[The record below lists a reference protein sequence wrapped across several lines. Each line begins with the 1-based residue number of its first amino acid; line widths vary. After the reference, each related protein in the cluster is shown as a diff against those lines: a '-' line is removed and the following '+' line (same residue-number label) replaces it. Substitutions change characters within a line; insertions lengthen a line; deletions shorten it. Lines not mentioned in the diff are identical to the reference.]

1 MILFSFFTRLLH
13 LFPSEI
19 AHTIAL
25 KGLKAIY
32 SVGLLNLLIYKV
44 PHKKNT
50 LINQNLLGIDN
61 KLGIA
66 AGLDK
71 NAEYIDCLAALG
83 IGFIE
88 LGTVTPRPQTGN
100 PKPRLFRIKKEKALI
115 NKLGFNNKGIDYFVS
130 KLKEKKSNVI
140 IGSSI
145 GKNFDTPNDKAYQD
159 YLLCL
164 EKVYEY
170 TDYIAVNISSPNTR
184 DLRELTNTEY
194 LNELIKKLKL
204 KQQEL
209 SNFHG
214 YKPIFLKISPDEDLS
229 NLKKICNS
237 IIENK
242 IDGVICSNTSI
253 NHNYFGGQGGL
264 SGAPLRKKSTACL
277 KEVKKIVGDTI
288 PIIASG
294 GVMSVSDFEEKLEA
308 GADFVQLYTGF
319 IYEGPKLIKDI
330 VNHSTE

>member
-1 MILFSFFTRLLH
+1 MPLISFSTKILNNLPCEVSHF
-13 LFPSEI
+13 
-19 AHTIAL
+19 IAL
-25 KGLKAIY
+25 KSLKILNFL
-32 SVGLLNLLIYKV
+32 GLLKFLDLVKESKCKNSKSQNIFNLS
-44 PHKKNT
+44 
-50 LINQNLLGIDN
+50 N

-71 NAEYIDCLAALG
+71 NGDYIDCLAALG

-88 LGTVTPRPQTGN
+88 LGTVTPRPQSGN
-100 PKPRLFRIKKEKALI
+100 SKPRLFRIKKDKALV
-115 NKLGFNNKGIDYFVS
+115 NRLGFNNKGVDYFVS
-130 KLKEKKSNVI
+130 RLKEKKSNVI

-145 GKNFDTPNDKAYQD
+145 GKNFDTPNHRAYED

-164 EKVYEY
+164 EKVYQY
-170 TDYIAVNISSPNTR
+170 TDYIAVNISSPNTK
-184 DLRELTNTEY
+184 DLRELTHSDY
-194 LNELIKKLKL
+194 LTDLIGKLKS

-209 SNFHG
+209 SNLHG
-214 YKPIFLKISPDEDLS
+214 YKPIFLKISPDEDFI

-264 SGAPLRKKSTACL
+264 SGAPLRHTSTACL
-277 KEVKKIVGDTI
+277 REVKRIVGDTI

-294 GVMSVSDFEEKLEA
+294 GVMTVSDFEEKLEA

-330 VNHSTE
+330 VDHCTK

>member
-1 MILFSFFTRLLH
+1 MILFSFFTKLLH

-19 AHTIAL
+19 AHIIAL

-32 SVGLLNLLIYKV
+32 SVGLLDLLVRKI
-44 PHKKNT
+44 PQKKNS
-50 LINQNLLGIDN
+50 LINQNILEIKN
-61 KLGIA
+61 NLGIA

-83 IGFIE
+83 VGFIE
-88 LGTVTPRPQTGN
+88 LGTVTPRPQSGN
-100 PKPRLFRIKKEKALI
+100 PKPRLFRIKKDKALI

-130 KLKEKKSNVI
+130 KLKEKKSNVV

-164 EKVYEY
+164 DKVYEY

-184 DLRELTNTEY
+184 DLRELTNSEY
-194 LNELIKKLKL
+194 LSELIEKLKS

-214 YKPIFLKISPDEDLS
+214 YKPIFIKISPDEDHN
-229 NLKKICNS
+229 NLEKICNS
-237 IIENK
+237 ILENK
-242 IDGVICSNTSI
+242 IDGIICSNTSI
-253 NHNYFGGQGGL
+253 EHNYFDGQGGL
-264 SGAPLRKKSTACL
+264 SGAPLREKSTSCL
-277 KEVKKIVGDTI
+277 KVVKSIVGDAI

-294 GVMSVSDFEEKLEA
+294 GVMSVSDFKEKIEA
-308 GADFVQLYTGF
+308 GADCVQLYTGF

-330 VNHSTE
+330 VNHCNE

>member
-1 MILFSFFTRLLH
+1 MILFSFFTKLLH
-13 LFPSEI
+13 IFPGEI

-25 KGLKAIY
+25 KGLKVIY
-32 SVGLLNLLIYKV
+32 SIGLLNLVIDDIPQKTDTPINLNT
-44 PHKKNT
+44 KNM
-50 LINQNLLGIDN
+50 NN

-88 LGTVTPRPQTGN
+88 LGTVTPRPQSGN

-115 NKLGFNNKGIDYFVS
+115 NRLGFNNKGVDYFVS
-130 KLKEKKSNVI
+130 KLKERKSNVI

-145 GKNFDTPNDKAYQD
+145 GKNFDTPNDRAHED
-159 YLLCL
+159 YLHCF

-170 TDYIAVNISSPNTR
+170 TDYIAINISSPNTK
-184 DLRELTNTEY
+184 DLRELTHSQY
-194 LNELIKKLKL
+194 LSKLIGKLKS

-209 SNFHG
+209 SNLHG
-214 YKPIFLKISPDEDLS
+214 YKPIFLKISPDEDL
-229 NLKKICNS
+229 NQLKKICNS
-237 IIENK
+237 IIENE

-253 NHNYFGGQGGL
+253 NHDHFDGQGGL
-264 SGAPLRKKSTACL
+264 SGAPLKERSTSCLRLVKSL
-277 KEVKKIVGDTI
+277 VGDTI

-308 GADFVQLYTGF
+308 GADYVQLYTGF

-330 VNHSTE
+330 VNRCTK